1 MRDVTGD
8 YALSFYAAGV
18 FIMMSGILLMVL
30 PAVDKYKKYKA
41 LSQRSNDSG
50 IVENGKPRTSKA
62 TGESNHI
69 ASGEKKR
76 QEYV

>member
-8 YALSFYAAGV
+8 YKLSFYAAGV
-18 FIMMSGILLMVL
+18 FIILSGILLMVL

-50 IVENGKPRTSKA
+50 IVENGRAGTAKA
-62 TGESNHI
+62 AAGESNHL
-69 ASGEKKR
+69 ASEKKR
-76 QEYV
+76 LGCV